1 MKPIV
6 TVFTPTYNRKNLLQ
20 RCYKSLK
27 KQTVKDFIWLI
38 IDDGS
43 TDHTDKCVEE
53 WKNAD
58 NGFEIQYIYK
68 ENGGLH
74 TGYNTAI
81 EYAETELSMCID
93 SDDFVPEDCIE
104 KIISFWEINRSEQYA
119 GIVGL
124 DYDLDGNC
132 IGDKL
137 PKKKSINLIHLTTG
151 KYDIK
156 NGDRKLV
163 IRTELYKQ
171 VAPMPSFP
179 GEKNFNPQYM
189 HMKIAMKK
197 EFLVLNEC
205 LCYVDYQPQGMSN
218 SIFKQYYNSPNS
230 FAEIRLQDL
239 AIPDT
244 NWIFK
249 LKKSI
254 HYCSSCFLAK
264 RKNFLKDSPCKVTTL
279 IALFP
284 GYVFSKFVILKNK
297 F

>member
-1 MKPIV
+1 MKQKV
-6 TVFTPTYNRKNLLQ
+6 TVFTPTYNRNPLLQ
-20 RCYKSLK
+20 RCYESLK

-43 TDHTDKCVEE
+43 TDHTDKSVEE

-68 ENGGLH
+68 DNGGLH
-74 TGYNTAI
+74 TAYNTAI
-81 EYAETELSMCID
+81 EHAETELSMCID

-104 KIISFWEINRSEQYA
+104 KIILYWEMYGSEQYA

-124 DYDLDGNC
+124 DYDLDGKC

-137 PKKKSINLIHLTTG
+137 PNKKSINLLHLTTG
-151 KYDIK
+151 KYGIK